1 MAAFRNPNKKEMM
14 MLNNLRL
21 VSEETSTRSDTIT
34 HKIEKGIPIPAK
46 EGRGRH
52 KGELRLTMEQME
64 VGDSIVIEDKHRQQ
78 VHQVANAIGIG
89 YTSRTISKEPKRV
102 RVWRTK

>member
-1 MAAFRNPNKKEMM
+1 
-14 MLNNLRL
+14 MLKLI
-21 VSEETSTRSDTIT
+21 SEETSTRSDAIT

-46 EGRGRH
+46 EGRGRY

-78 VHQVANAIGIG
+78 IHQIANTIGIG
-89 YTSRTISKEPKRV
+89 YTSRTISKTPKRV

>member
-1 MAAFRNPNKKEMM
+1 

-21 VSEETSTRSDTIT
+21 ISEETSTRSDAIT
-34 HKIEKGIPIPAK
+34 HKIEKGIPIPNK
-46 EGRGRH
+46 SGRGRF

-64 VGDSIVIEDKHRQQ
+64 VGDSIVIDDKHRQQ
-78 VHQVANAIGIG
+78 IHQCAKAIGIG
-89 YTSRTISKEPKRV
+89 YTSRTISKEEKRV

>member
-1 MAAFRNPNKKEMM
+1 
-14 MLNNLRL
+14 MLKLI
-21 VSEETSTRSDTIT
+21 SEETSQGSDTIT

-46 EGRGRH
+46 EGRGRY
-52 KGELRLTMEQME
+52 KGELRLTMEKME

-78 VHQVANAIGIG
+78 VHQIANTIGIG
-89 YTSRTISKEPKRV
+89 YTSRTISKTPKRV

>member
-1 MAAFRNPNKKEMM
+1 
-14 MLNNLRL
+14 MLKLI
-21 VSEETSTRSDTIT
+21 SEETSTRSDTIT

-46 EGRGRH
+46 EGRGRY

-64 VGDSIVIEDKHRQQ
+64 VGDSVVINTEHHAISLRAAIKRIHKGKTAVRICDDK
-78 VHQVANAIGIG
+78 N
-89 YTSRTISKEPKRV
+89 SW

>member
-1 MAAFRNPNKKEMM
+1 
-14 MLNNLRL
+14 MLKLI
-21 VSEETSTRSDTIT
+21 SEETSTRSDAIT

-46 EGRGRH
+46 EGRGRY

-78 VHQVANAIGIG
+78 VHQIANTIGIG
-89 YTSRTISKEPKRV
+89 YTSRTISKTPKRV

>member
-1 MAAFRNPNKKEMM
+1 
-14 MLNNLRL
+14 MLKLI
-21 VSEETSTRSDTIT
+21 SEETSQGSDTIT

-46 EGRGRH
+46 EGRGRF

-78 VHQVANAIGIG
+78 IHQIANTIGIG
-89 YTSRTISKEPKRV
+89 YTSRTISKTPKRV

>member
-1 MAAFRNPNKKEMM
+1 
-14 MLNNLRL
+14 MLKLI
-21 VSEETSTRSDTIT
+21 SEETSQGSDTIT

-46 EGRGRH
+46 EGRGRF

-64 VGDSIVIEDKHRQQ
+64 VGDSIVIDDKHRQQ
-78 VHQVANAIGIG
+78 IHQIANTIGIG
-89 YTSRTISKEPKRV
+89 YTSRTISKTPKRV